1 MESVEMMAKDLAP
14 EDESK
19 DIALANRITK
29 ALGGISDSVAA
40 IAAMVGE
47 LKEREKAEEDSE
59 EDPEEDPE
67 KDPEEDPEKEKGDE

>member
-1 MESVEMMAKDLAP
+1 MESVEMMAKNLAP

-19 DIALANRITK
+19 DISLAVRITK

-40 IAAMVGE
+40 IATMVGE
-47 LKEREKAEEDSE
+47 LKESEKAE